1 MVGPYQPVPSDSPPH
16 SPTFHPTQYP
26 QIKIEEVELRSLT
39 AAPCEKVESDRAQVH
54 IPREDGISPRAVTAE
69 DQPTG
74 ITEAA
79 TGVTP
84 QYSSV
89 NEVTGD
95 SPDAAGSS
103 SQDSLPA
110 KPPQSAAG
118 ASRRPLPDVSKDET
132 TTTVLAADESPE
144 HAQHTASAPQLHQI
158 FWRSRPLMVFCFILG
173 LTASV
178 GHHLFY
184 WRLNDT
190 IVPSSNNV
198 QEWNTGSVPFA
209 LDLWK

>member
-1 MVGPYQPVPSDSPPH
+1 MVGPYQAVPSDSPPQ

-39 AAPCEKVESDRAQVH
+39 AASCEKVESDRTQVH
-54 IPREDGISPRAVTAE
+54 IPREDGTPPRAVTAE

-74 ITEAA
+74 ITEVA
-79 TGVTP
+79 TGETP

-89 NEVTGD
+89 NEVAGD

-110 KPPQSAAG
+110 KIPHSAAV
-118 ASRRPLPDVSKDET
+118 AAYLPDISKDET
-132 TTTVLAADESPE
+132 TMTVLAVDESLQ
-144 HAQHTASAPQLHQI
+144 HAQHTASAPQPHQI
-158 FWRSRPLMVFCFILG
+158 FWRSRPLMISCFILG
-173 LTASV
+173 LAASV

-184 WRLNDT
+184 WHLNDT
-190 IVPSSNNV
+190 IVPSSNNA
-198 QEWNTGSVPFA
+198 QEWNTGSVPFV